1 MTNLTASGWLA
12 SFYDELTE
20 RRGTIYV
27 VKASAIRPVERED
40 GNFDIALIVGR
51 ELTSNGAEAYASG
64 LRSNWRSCS
73 PSLRLPMT
81 RPKANGHNAI
91 KRYIHGCA
99 RLAGAPHT
107 NAGHPGPRSRH
118 ARCTCR
124 TPGSCAAEAAWC
136 SQVFLPHHV
145 HAVGVEHAVALA
157 DRSHC
162 DRHQHV
168 DQRAQPV
175 R

>member
-40 GNFDIALIVGR
+40 GNFDIALIVG
-51 ELTSNGAEAYASG
+51 
-64 LRSNWRSCS
+64 WD
-73 PSLRLPMT
+73 
-81 RPKANGHNAI
+81 KANGHNAI

-124 TPGSCAAEAAWC
+124 TPGSGAAEAAWC

-157 DRSHC
+157 DRSHR
-162 DRHQHV
+162 DRHQHL
-168 DQRAQPV
+168 DHRAQPV

>member
-1 MTNLTASGWLA
+1 MTTLTASGWLA

-91 KRYIHGCA
+91 KR
-99 RLAGAPHT
+99 
-107 NAGHPGPRSRH
+107 
-118 ARCTCR
+118 
-124 TPGSCAAEAAWC
+124 
-136 SQVFLPHHV
+136 
-145 HAVGVEHAVALA
+145 
-157 DRSHC
+157 
-162 DRHQHV
+162 
-168 DQRAQPV
+168 
-175 R
+175 

>member
-1 MTNLTASGWLA
+1 MTNLTATGWLA

-20 RRGTIYV
+20 RWGHESRDV

-81 RPKANGHNAI
+81 TIDQPKANWHNET
-91 KRYIHGCA
+91 
-99 RLAGAPHT
+99 RL
-107 NAGHPGPRSRH
+107 
-118 ARCTCR
+118 R
-124 TPGSCAAEAAWC
+124 TLRGS
-136 SQVFLPHHV
+136 
-145 HAVGVEHAVALA
+145 
-157 DRSHC
+157 
-162 DRHQHV
+162 
-168 DQRAQPV
+168 
-175 R
+175 

>member
-81 RPKANGHNAI
+81 TIDQPKANWHNET
-91 KRYIHGCA
+91 
-99 RLAGAPHT
+99 RL
-107 NAGHPGPRSRH
+107 
-118 ARCTCR
+118 R
-124 TPGSCAAEAAWC
+124 TLRGS
-136 SQVFLPHHV
+136 
-145 HAVGVEHAVALA
+145 
-157 DRSHC
+157 
-162 DRHQHV
+162 
-168 DQRAQPV
+168 
-175 R
+175 

>member
-51 ELTSNGAEAYASG
+51 ELTSKGAEAYASG

-81 RPKANGHNAI
+81 RPKANGHNE
-91 KRYIHGCA
+91 
-99 RLAGAPHT
+99 T
-107 NAGHPGPRSRH
+107 RH
-118 ARCTCR
+118 ALNHGSRC
-124 TPGSCAAEAAWC
+124 
-136 SQVFLPHHV
+136 
-145 HAVGVEHAVALA
+145 
-157 DRSHC
+157 D
-162 DRHQHV
+162 
-168 DQRAQPV
+168 
-175 R
+175 